1 MVHVINFKTSRFDV
15 TKEPK
20 NRFNPIAGHSVLMWL
35 RGELEKA
42 QYKTTEPDAEDWGW
56 YMDAHGHDVSYMV
69 GASAD
74 AEAASAGDVEWT
86 IQVHRHRTAKDKILG
101 RNKMS
106 ADDPLAALIEQIL
119 RKDPEMTEISVDRES

>member
-1 MVHVINFKTSRFDV
+1 
-15 TKEPK
+15 
-20 NRFNPIAGHSVLMWL
+20 MWL

-56 YMDAHGHDVSYMV
+56 YIDAHGHDVSYMV
-69 GASAD
+69 GAGAD
-74 AEAASAGDVEWT
+74 AEAASVGDVEWT